1 MSPLG
6 SLVFGLGLFFLGL
19 QLVGQNLR
27 QLSGGGFRHLVKSAT
42 HAPALAGLLGL
53 VAGAL
58 MQSATAVTFVL
69 VSMVAS
75 GLIQSAPARV
85 VVVWCNVGLTALAFL
100 ATVNIH
106 PLVAYLVGAAG
117 IFVGSVRAKP
127 WNTVAGVLLGVGLI
141 LFALGEMSAG
151 AAPLKE
157 AAWFRDGIALALH
170 SPVLA
175 FLCGIVAAA
184 VLQSNTGAAMLIITL
199 SGAGVIPVERAIP
212 VIYGANLGAIVLR
225 FFLASGMKGA
235 PLRLVR
241 MEDFFC
247 LFSGAIMMSLFFLE
261 KTGIPLVAALSA
273 LAHSP
278 GTQLAIVFLL
288 SNLIPAILLTPV
300 LGSAAGM
307 LKRLWPDDTSTRS
320 LLTSQALADPA
331 SALDLI
337 PKELARLLASL
348 RVDAAPTD
356 STDPENRT
364 PRAFQTGAMAIEQFC
379 GRLASQGSLTTAQA
393 LTLQRLRAGLH
404 TVRHIGEATSE
415 FADAFTALPRI
426 ARETASGIA
435 DALRKCLILAAQA
448 TDTLDAQAI
457 SAVHDESKHHH
468 PGIDATRAKFQQ
480 SLAAFDPETRIALA
494 ALLDDFEIAVWL
506 IHRLAKL
513 EGRLIEQIGPPA
525 QSPE

>member
-1 MSPLG
+1 MSPLS

-27 QLSGGGFRHLVKSAT
+27 QLSGSGFRHLVKSAT
-42 HAPALAGLLGL
+42 HAPALAAALGL

-75 GLIQSAPARV
+75 GLIQTAPARV

-117 IFVGSVRAKP
+117 IFMGSVRAKP
-127 WNTVAGVLLGVGLI
+127 WNTIAGVLLGVGLI
-141 LFALGEMSAG
+141 LYALGEMGAG
-151 AAPLKE
+151 AEPLKE
-157 AAWFRDGIALALH
+157 AAWFRDGLAFALH

-175 FLCGIVAAA
+175 FFCGIVAAA
-184 VLQSNTGAAMLIITL
+184 ILQSNTGAAMLIITL
-199 SGAGVIPVERAIP
+199 AGAGAIPVDGAIP
-212 VIYGANLGAIVLR
+212 VIYGTNLGAIVLR

-247 LFSGAIMMSLFFLE
+247 VFSGLTMMCLFFLE
-261 KTGIPLVAALSA
+261 KVGIPLVAALASA
-273 LAHSP
+273 AHAP
-278 GTQLAIVFLL
+278 GTQLALVFLL
-288 SNLIPAILLTPV
+288 SNLIPAILLTPA
-300 LGSAAGM
+300 LEPAAGL
-307 LKRLWPDDTSTRS
+307 LKRIWPDDTATRS
-320 LLTSQALADPA
+320 LLTPQAVADPA
-331 SALDLI
+331 TALDLI

-348 RVDAAPTD
+348 QIDVAPAD

-364 PRAFQTGAMAIEQFC
+364 PRAFQTGAMVIEQFC

-393 LTLQRLRAGLH
+393 LALQRLRAGLH
-404 TVRHIGEATSE
+404 TIRHIGEATSE
-415 FADAFTALPRI
+415 FAIALAALPQN

-435 DALRKCLILAAQA
+435 DALRQYINLAVQA
-448 TDTLDAQAI
+448 TDTLDARAI
-457 SAVHDESKHHH
+457 KTVHEASKHHQ
-468 PGIDATRAKFQQ
+468 PEIDATRTTFQK
-480 SLAAFDPETRIALA
+480 SLADLDPETRIALA

-513 EGRLIEQIGPPA
+513 EGRIIEQIGPLTQPPA
-525 QSPE
+525 